1 MSGGGAFDDAVA
13 VSVRHFMQL
22 RKMEQ
27 AYTPEL
33 LEQIL
38 DTVLNQQI
46 GTLRPYQ
53 AVERD
58 ALRAELERR
67 FSVVIEPPRILEGE
81 GEHRVWLP
89 ERRADPGT
97 EWPLWNEYRRILL
110 DVRLRPPPVV
120 AELDRTTDE
129 VLGRIED
136 PTDLDRPWDRR
147 GMVVGQVQSGK
158 TGHYTGLICKALDTG
173 YKVVIVL
180 AGPYN
185 NLRSQVQR
193 RLDEELL
200 QFDTSRPE
208 VPLPTEEGVV
218 LGAPGA
224 GMKIIPLTSQLED
237 GDFKIQV
244 ATHVTVGP
252 GHSPI
257 LLVVKKNATILRT
270 LLRFFTTG
278 PGARP
283 DASRNRKVVS
293 GAPLLV
299 IDDEADYGSI
309 NTAEVPRDENGEFV
323 QDYDPTRINQLIR
336 ELLRSFRQCA
346 YVGYTATP
354 FANIFI
360 HPDQPHQ
367 MYGEDLFPES
377 FIVSLQ
383 PPSDYMGPKDVFGIG
398 NRPDPLPLVRY
409 VDDYGNFVPDGH
421 RIGYQPPDL
430 CSSVRE
436 AMRAF
441 LLACAI
447 RRVRGQRTVHNSML
461 IHVTRYVSTQKAVAD
476 LVRAELDTLRD
487 RLKFGDGAATPPLRD
502 ELRSLWEGDFQ
513 PTSNVVGR
521 PGEVEA
527 WSDVDAEL
535 LPSVE
540 KTHVRII
547 NGSAGDVLDY
557 KQNEA
562 QGLNVVAVGGDK
574 LSRGLTLEGLTVS
587 YYLRTS
593 RKYLY
598 DTLLQMGRW
607 FGYRPGYRDLCR
619 IYTTDSLAWNYERI
633 AAADEELRTE
643 FNDMA
648 DRRETPRSYGLRV
661 RTHPGLLVT
670 SAVKMRNSVTIDI
683 SYQGNVSETTVFDP
697 SAETVDWN
705 LRETDAFLQGVHE
718 VPVRLPNCWMWNGV
732 PREAVTTFLKKFRTH
747 PDATDVD
754 SRILANFIDQQNG
767 TENLRA
773 WSIALLDRTVS
784 APDDE
789 EQKDSTA
796 PEVRLSLG
804 GREVTSTRRSPKRN
818 FPGEKVTIGRL
829 VSPRHEA
836 LDITDNEWDQAV
848 SRRRDASMP
857 IPDRKTSEVAAFA
870 REARPKDRGLMLIYP
885 LNPRHMELLV
895 RDPSWKGR
903 VRDPRFTLPNPVI
916 GLALSFPG
924 GADTIP
930 LRYTVNPVW
939 LEKERG
945 GN

>member
-1 MSGGGAFDDAVA
+1 MSGGGAFEDAVA

-22 RKMEQ
+22 RKMAQ
-27 AYTPEL
+27 DYTPEL

-38 DTVLNQQI
+38 DTVLGQQI
-46 GTLRPYQ
+46 GALRPY
-53 AVERD
+53 ASVDRD
-58 ALRAELERR
+58 ALRAELARR
-67 FSVVIEPPRILEGE
+67 FSVVIEPPKILEGK
-81 GEHRVWLP
+81 GEHQVWLP
-89 ERRADPGT
+89 ERRADTGT

-120 AELDRTTDE
+120 AELDRTTDD
-129 VLGRIED
+129 VLGRLED
-136 PTDLDRPWDRR
+136 PIDLDRTWDRR

-158 TGHYTGLICKALDTG
+158 TGHYTGLICKALDAG

-224 GMKIIPLTSQLED
+224 GLKIIPLTSQLED

-257 LLVVKKNATILRT
+257 LLVVKKNATVLKT
-270 LLRFFTTG
+270 LLRFFATG
-278 PGARP
+278 PGTRHDP
-283 DASRNRKVVS
+283 SRGRSMIS

-309 NTAEVPRDENGEFV
+309 NTAEVPRDENGEFIE
-323 QDYDPTRINQLIR
+323 DYDPTRINQLIR
-336 ELLRSFRQCA
+336 ELIRTFRQSA

-360 HPDQPHQ
+360 HPDQPHHF
-367 MYGEDLFPES
+367 YGDDLFPES

-383 PPSDYMGPKDVFGIG
+383 PPSDYMGPKEVFGIG
-398 NRPDPLPLVRY
+398 GGSEPLPLVRY
-409 VDDYGNFVPDGH
+409 VDDNANFVPDGH
-421 RIGYQPPDL
+421 RNGFVPSAL
-430 CSSVRE
+430 SASVRE
-436 AMRAF
+436 ALRAF
-441 LLACAI
+441 LLTCAV

-461 IHVTRYVSTQKAVAD
+461 IHVTRFVSTQQCVAD
-476 LVRAELDTLRD
+476 LVRAELDSLRD
-487 RLKFGDGAATPPLRD
+487 RLRFGDGSATPPLRED
-502 ELRSLWEGDFQ
+502 LRTLWEKDFL
-513 PTSNVVGR
+513 PTSEAVGR
-521 PGEVEA
+521 LGGGEA
-527 WSDVDAEL
+527 WIDVDIEL

-540 KTHVRII
+540 KTNVRII

-562 QGLNVVAVGGDK
+562 QGLNVIAIGGDK
-574 LSRGLTLEGLTVS
+574 LSRGLTLEGLSVS
-587 YYLRTS
+587 YYLRSS
-593 RKYLY
+593 RRYLY

-607 FGYRPGYRDLCR
+607 FGYRSGYKDLCR

-633 AAADEELRTE
+633 AAADQELRDE

-648 DRRETPRSYGLRV
+648 DRRETPRSFGLRV

-683 SYQGNVSETTVFDP
+683 SYQGKVSETIVFDP
-697 SAETVDWN
+697 STESVDWN
-705 LRETDAFLQGVHE
+705 LRETEAFLRGIQ
-718 VPVRLPNCWMWNGV
+718 VPARQLAGSVVWSGV
-732 PREAVTTFLKKFRTH
+732 PREDVTAFLNRFRTH
-747 PDATDVD
+747 SEATEAD
-754 SRILANFIDQQNG
+754 SRILASYINQQVG
-767 TENLRA
+767 TESLSS
-773 WSIALLDRTVS
+773 WSVALLVRTVLS
-784 APDDE
+784 NDE
-789 EQKDSTA
+789 MDRGTSIA
-796 PEVRLSLG
+796 PEVIVTLG
-804 GREVTSTRRSPKRN
+804 EHEVTATRRSPRRN
-818 FPGEKVTIGRL
+818 FPGEKVTIRRL

-836 LDITDNEWDQAV
+836 LDITDEEWKQAE
-848 SRRRDASMP
+848 SNRREKSLP
-857 IPDRKTSEVAAFA
+857 IPDRRTSEVAQFA
-870 REARPKDRGLMLIYP
+870 REARPYNRGLLLIYP
-885 LNPRHMELLV
+885 LNHRHMESVV
-895 RDPSWKGR
+895 RDVAWKGR
-903 VRDPRFTLPNPVI
+903 VQDPGFTLSNPVI

-924 GADTIP
+924 ADAIP

-939 LEKERG
+939 LAMARG
-945 GN
+945 EE

>member
-1 MSGGGAFDDAVA
+1 MPGSGAFEDAVA

-22 RKMEQ
+22 QKMEQ
-27 AYTPEL
+27 PYTPEL

-46 GTLRPYQ
+46 GVLRPYKD
-53 AVERD
+53 VDREE
-58 ALRAELERR
+58 LRAELERR
-67 FSVVIEPPRILEGE
+67 FSVVIEPPRILEGK

-89 ERRADPGT
+89 ERKADPAS

-110 DVRLRPPPVV
+110 DIRVRPPPVV
-120 AELDRTTDE
+120 AELDRTTDD
-129 VLGRIED
+129 VLGRLED
-136 PTDLDRPWDRR
+136 PTDLDRAWDRR

-158 TGHYTGLICKALDTG
+158 TGHYTGLICKALDAG
-173 YKVVIVL
+173 YKVVIIL

-257 LLVVKKNATILRT
+257 LLVVKKNATVLRT
-270 LLRFFTTG
+270 LLRFFATG

-283 DASRNRKVVS
+283 DPVRNRNVIS

-309 NTAEVPRDENGEFV
+309 NTAEVPRDEKGDFV
-323 QDYDPTRINQLIR
+323 EDYDPTRINQLVR
-336 ELLRSFRQCA
+336 ELLRSFRQSA

-367 MYGEDLFPES
+367 LYGEDLFPES

-383 PPSDYMGPKDVFGIG
+383 PPSDYMGPKEVFGIG
-398 NRPDPLPLVRY
+398 GGTEPLPLVRY
-409 VDDYGNFVPDGH
+409 VGDYGTFVPDGH
-421 RIGYQPPDL
+421 RIGYEPPDL
-430 CSSVRE
+430 CGSVRE

-441 LLACAI
+441 LLACAV
-447 RRVRGQRTVHNSML
+447 RRVRGQRAVHNSML
-461 IHVTRYVSTQKAVAD
+461 IHVTRFVSTQLGVTN

-502 ELRSLWEGDFQ
+502 ELKALWEADFR
-513 PTSNVVGR
+513 PTSDAVGR
-521 PGEVEA
+521 PGVAETWNA
-527 WSDVDAEL
+527 VDAEL

-540 KTHVRII
+540 KMHVRTI

-562 QGLNVVAVGGDK
+562 QGLNVIAVGGDK

-633 AAADEELRTE
+633 AAADEELRAE

-683 SYQGNVSETTVFDP
+683 SYQGNVSETIIFDP
-697 SAETVDWN
+697 SPETVDWN
-705 LRETDAFLQGVHE
+705 LRETDAFLRGIHDR
-718 VPVRLPNCWMWNGV
+718 PIRLPGRFVWHGIA
-732 PREAVTTFLKKFRTH
+732 REAVTTFLKRFRTH
-747 PDATDVD
+747 PDATEVD
-754 SRILANFIDQQNG
+754 SRLLASYIDQQSG
-767 TENLRA
+767 TDNLRA
-773 WSIALLDRTVS
+773 WSVALLDRTVS
-784 APDDE
+784 TQDE
-789 EQKDSTA
+789 EDQKESAA
-796 PEVRLSLG
+796 PEFPISLG
-804 GREVTSTRRSPKRN
+804 GCEVITTRRSPKRN
-818 FPGEKVTIGRL
+818 FPAEKVTIRRL

-836 LDITDNEWDQAV
+836 LDIADDEWQQAE
-848 SRRRDASMP
+848 SRRRDAALP
-857 IPDRKTSEVAAFA
+857 VPDRKTSEVAAFA
-870 REARPKDRGLMLIYP
+870 REARPKERGLMLIYP
-885 LNPRHMELLV
+885 LNPRHMEAVV
-895 RDPSWKGR
+895 RDPAWKGR
-903 VRDPRFTLPNPVI
+903 LRDPDFSLSNPVI

-924 GADTIP
+924 SADAIP

-945 GN
+945 ES